1 MAVYFAV
8 EIPGVF
14 LSLCWFTLLHLGT
27 LNWVPRGRKLREE
40 VGGTNSVAYRRRM
53 WESTRKL
60 G

>member
-1 MAVYFAV
+1 MAVDFAV
-8 EIPGVF
+8 EVPEVF
-14 LSLCWFTLLHLGT
+14 LSLYWFTLLHLGT

-40 VGGTNSVAYRRRM
+40 VGGTNSAAYRRRM